1 VRRAG
6 RRTLGAVSTDDSRS
20 DDGRAPGSRPEEVSA
35 QVCHLRLRY
44 EEPYDHAQIFGF
56 LQRRAIPGVEE
67 VTGDAGRRTYRRTLR
82 LPCGAGVAEVDERPG
97 GDGSVAWL
105 DCRLRLTDPRGPA
118 AAEQLLRRQ
127 FDLDADP
134 RSVARLLGADG
145 VLGPHVAAA
154 PGLRAP
160 GTVDPHELA
169 VRAVLG
175 QQITVAAARTLAA
188 RLVATHGEP
197 LSAPDGGLTRLFPE
211 PAALASASLAE
222 LGMPESRRATIRTV
236 AAALADGTVVLDPGA
251 DRDEAERSLLALRGV
266 GPWTAGYVRMR
277 ALGDPDVFLPG
288 DVGVRHGLDR
298 VGADAGRAEF
308 WRPWRTYALH
318 HLWHLAAAPGGTAG

>member
-1 VRRAG
+1 
-6 RRTLGAVSTDDSRS
+6 VSL
-20 DDGRAPGSRPEEVSA
+20 
-35 QVCHLRLRY
+35 LRLTY
-44 EEPYDHAQIFGF
+44 EGPYDHAQIFGF

-67 VTGDAGRRTYRRTLR
+67 VTGGAGRRTYRRTLR
-82 LPCGAGVAEVDERPG
+82 LPYGSGVAEVDEGPG
-97 GDGSVAWL
+97 RDGPAAWL
-105 DCRLRLTDPRGPA
+105 DCRLHLTDPRDLT

-134 RSVARLLGADG
+134 FAVAELLGADEA
-145 VLGPHVAAA
+145 LGPHVAAA

-188 RLVATHGEP
+188 RLVAAHGEP
-197 LSAPDGGLTRLFPE
+197 LAGARAASDGGLTHLFPE

-236 AAALADGTVVLDPGA
+236 AAALADGTVVLEAGA
-251 DRDEAERSLLALRGV
+251 DRDDRDEAERSLLALRGI

-288 DVGVRHGLDR
+288 DVGVRHGLAR
-298 VGADAGRAEF
+298 VGADVGRAES
-308 WRPWRTYALH
+308 WRPWRSYALH